1 MWKDFLPAAGCLGHT
16 LGTCPRAMAITGP
29 EPSPSCLGRNVDHA
43 TVFVSDRTATTASR
57 AHGQDPQL
65 LPLAP
70 RQLCSQHGSAWQSHQ
85 ILVRLKCKVE
95 EIAYFLG
102 RIAPV
107 FMSVLCASYHPP
119 LFAPP
124 PLGVVVGM
132 VQGAPGDAG
141 DEAQAVQGQRGS
153 SSARC
158 SSPLL
163 PPNNGTRLTPLGS
176 PCLAPAP
183 APAPAH
189 PALSP
194 VPGEQTLT

>member
-1 MWKDFLPAAGCLGHT
+1 MPWPSLALNPAPVAWGGL
-16 LGTCPRAMAITGP
+16 
-29 EPSPSCLGRNVDHA
+29 VDQA
-43 TVFVSDRTATTASR
+43 TVFVGDCTATTASR

-70 RQLCSQHGSAWQSHQ
+70 RQHCGRHGSAWQSHQ

-102 RIAPV
+102 CVAPV

-132 VQGAPGDAG
+132 VQGAPGNAG
-141 DEAQAVQGQRGS
+141 DEAQAVQGHRGS
-153 SSARC
+153 SSAWC

-183 APAPAH
+183 APAH
-189 PALSP
+189 PAPSP

>member
-1 MWKDFLPAAGCLGHT
+1 MWIRPLSL
-16 LGTCPRAMAITGP
+16 L
-29 EPSPSCLGRNVDHA
+29 V
-43 TVFVSDRTATTASR
+43 TV
-57 AHGQDPQL
+57 Q
-65 LPLAP
+65 P
-70 RQLCSQHGSAWQSHQ
+70 RQPAGLAAPATGTAAALQSARLSCQSHQ

-107 FMSVLCASYHPP
+107 FMSVLCAPYHPP

>member
-1 MWKDFLPAAGCLGHT
+1 MDQ
-16 LGTCPRAMAITGP
+16 
-29 EPSPSCLGRNVDHA
+29 A

-57 AHGQDPQL
+57 AHRQDPQL

-102 RIAPV
+102 CIAPI

-132 VQGAPGDAG
+132 VRGAPGDAG

-153 SSARC
+153 SSAWC
-158 SSPLL
+158 SSP
-163 PPNNGTRLTPLGS
+163 PVASQQRHQ
-176 PCLAPAP
+176 
-183 APAPAH
+183 AH
-189 PALSP
+189 PIGLTL
-194 VPGEQTLT
+194 PGTGTSTSTSTPSSEPRPW